1 MSTIST
7 GRNSGDGQ
15 PPHDVDAHNANQRD
29 SDRGLAGV
37 EAKPFA
43 DAAKRAQAEV
53 ADAEESD
60 AASQENLISARRNA
74 GRD

>member
-15 PPHDVDAHNANQRD
+15 TPHDVDAHKANQRD
-29 SDRGLAGV
+29 SDQGRAGV

-43 DAAKRAQAEV
+43 DPAKRAQAETP
-53 ADAEESD
+53 DAEKSD
-60 AASQENLISARRNA
+60 AASQENLISGRRNA